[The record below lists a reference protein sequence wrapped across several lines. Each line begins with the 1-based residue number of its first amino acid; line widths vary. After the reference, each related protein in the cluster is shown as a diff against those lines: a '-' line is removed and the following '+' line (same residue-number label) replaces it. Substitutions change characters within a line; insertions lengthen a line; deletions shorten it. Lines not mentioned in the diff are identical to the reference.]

1 MEELGGLEG
10 WETGSRIYYVRGKPF
25 SIKVEEWGFMSWS
38 WCHKSLTPSLKRRRQ
53 EDRPG
58 DMRPYPKVN

>member
-10 WETGSRIYYVRGKPF
+10 WETGSRIYYVRGKLF

-38 WCHKSLTPSLKRRRQ
+38 W
-53 EDRPG
+53 
-58 DMRPYPKVN
+58 